1 MPVWQPRQD
10 WLRPAV
16 ESALA
21 QRDCPVELIVVDDG
35 CPTPVADL
43 LSDIDHPGMRV
54 LRVPHGG
61 VSRARNA
68 GAAAADGEL
77 VRFVDCDDVY
87 PPDSTRR
94 LAALLDD
101 GAPAIAYGATALC
114 DDALRPIWTMPATR
128 QGAVARDVL
137 LGRFP
142 FRVQSMLFPRALL
155 AAVGEWDPGFTVS
168 EDWDY
173 VLRAAELAPAR
184 SDSAVATWYRDHSG
198 GLTADT
204 AAGRDGAR
212 GVVEGYFDRHPDQR
226 GTALERRAHAMLDAH
241 AARVDATH
249 GRPLRALR
257 PLLRAGVKD
266 PRAIGGEL
274 MRGIP
279 ALRGHLRRRL
289 RGRRDPAWPSA

>member
-1 MPVWQPRQD
+1 M
-10 WLRPAV
+10 
-16 ESALA
+16 
-21 QRDCPVELIVVDDG
+21 
-35 CPTPVADL
+35 
-43 LSDIDHPGMRV
+43 
-54 LRVPHGG
+54 
-61 VSRARNA
+61 SRARNA
-68 GAAAADGEL
+68 GAATAEGEL

-87 PPDSTRR
+87 PPHSTRR

-101 GAPAIAYGATALC
+101 GAPAIAYGATVFC
-114 DDALRPIWTMPATR
+114 DGDLRPIWTMPATR
-128 QGAVARDVL
+128 QGAVSQDVL

-142 FRVQSMLFPRALL
+142 SRVQSMLFPRALL
-155 AAVGEWDPGFTVS
+155 EAVGDWDPEFTVS

-184 SDSAVATWYRDHSG
+184 GDRAVATWYRDHSG

-212 GVVEGYFDRHPDQR
+212 RVVEGYFGRHPAQR
-226 GTALERRAHAMLDAH
+226 GTALERRAQAMLDAH

-257 PLLRAGVKD
+257 PLLRAGVRD

-274 MRGIP
+274 MRGMP

-289 RGRRDPAWPSA
+289 RGRPAPAWPSS